1 MSPSGLQ
8 KYRCRGCGRSFTVIS
23 DTIFDLHRIP
33 VSEWVDFLRNLFSF
47 QSFNSISKNNRNSFS
62 TTKYWLDKVFLVARG
77 FHDDMVLDGTVYI
90 DETFYSVVE
99 GKKVRDG
106 TGKEPRGL
114 SRNKYC
120 IGTMSDAKGR
130 IYLKSEGKR
139 GKPSCASTLDC
150 YLGPI
155 GAGSTVVHDGEK
167 SHRRLIRELDLREQ
181 VFPSKETR
189 GLAGHGNPMDR
200 INSVHRLLKKIPQC
214 PRRLLQG

>member
-1 MSPSGLQ
+1 MG
-8 KYRCRGCGRSFTVIS
+8 
-23 DTIFDLHRIP
+23 
-33 VSEWVDFLRNLFSF
+33 
-47 QSFNSISKNNRNSFS
+47 S
-62 TTKYWLDKVFLVARG
+62 TSTVFLVARG
-77 FHDDMVLDGTVYI
+77 FQDDVVLDGTVYI

-130 IYLKSEGKR
+130 IYLKSEGRR

-150 YLGPI
+150 YLGHI

-189 GLAGHGNPMDR
+189 GLADHDNPMDR
-200 INSVHRLLKKIPQC
+200 INSVHRLLKRFLNVHGGFYRDDLQDYLNLFAFITNTPQDMNMKIEEFLK
-214 PRRLLQG
+214 RSLETSILLRYRDEKPN